1 MLLRVVGVE
10 GEAGAVPAGVGV
22 AGYPFAEDY
31 EGGVVAE
38 VHALEEVEMTV
49 DVVVYVGM
57 RGMVVAAEGEYVLGH
72 ARGIFGR
79 QASTLREWRLQL

>member
-1 MLLRVVGVE
+1 MLVVGVE

-38 VHALEEVEMTV
+38 VHALEEVEVAV

-57 RGMVVAAEGEYVLGH
+57 LGMVVAAEGQNVLHH
-72 ARGIFGR
+72 ALGILTR
-79 QASTLREWRLQL
+79 RALDLA